1 MTFRIG
7 NIMKKKRSIY
17 LLALLPFLVLTVM
30 YEIIPLIGV
39 VISSFISDEN
49 GAVTAATIGRYFQ
62 SFFIRRRCRT
72 A

>member
-1 MTFRIG
+1 
-7 NIMKKKRSIY
+7 MKKKRSIY

-49 GAVTAATIGRYFQ
+49 GAVTAANYGTVFQ
-62 SFFIRRRCRT
+62 SFFIRRLCRT